1 MFSVISFLLGADDLA
16 DTRFAISP
24 LQEAMGSLWALCD
37 PGRYPLH
44 APWRRAVL
52 DRIDPR
58 DARLLLALVGP
69 RFALPDFLTPRPAS
83 FAPTLDEELAAVA
96 ATAPDTVRRDLRATY
111 APHPLPG
118 PLAAADAPGDGPVL
132 ALLDRLGALLRRYW
146 DLAFAPHWPAM
157 RLVLEADVT
166 HRARSLATGGARRL
180 FDELHP
186 NLRWDRGALHIEQM
200 IGRHRV
206 AGDGRGLPLV
216 PSLFAYKPVPPLS
229 PEVPPVLTY
238 PSRGVATLWE
248 PAPKTA
254 PPAALTALLGGP
266 RARLLALLAEPLPTV
281 ALARLLA
288 VTPSAVSQHLRVL
301 HSAGLLTRTRDG
313 RQVLYRRSE
322 LGELLAA
329 GEGP

>member
-1 MFSVISFLLGADDLA
+1 MISFLLGADDLA

-24 LQEAMGSLWALCD
+24 LQEAMGSLWALSD

-52 DRIDPR
+52 ERLDPR
-58 DARLLLALVGP
+58 DARVLLALVGP
-69 RFALPDFLTPRPAS
+69 RFALPDFLTPRPTN

-96 ATAPDTVRRDLRATY
+96 ATGPDVVRRDLRATY
-111 APHPLPG
+111 APHPLPA
-118 PLAAADAPGDGPVL
+118 LFAAVDAPGDEPVL
-132 ALLDRLGALLRRYW
+132 ALRDRLGALLRRYW
-146 DLAFAPHWPAM
+146 DLAFAPDWPAM

-206 AGDGRGLPLV
+206 AADGRGLPLV

-229 PEVPPVLTY
+229 PDVPPVLTY
-238 PSRGVATLWE
+238 PSRGVATLWQAAPE
-248 PAPKTA
+248 PVPRG
-254 PPAALTALLGGP
+254 ALTALLGGP
-266 RARLLALLAEPLPTV
+266 RARLLGLLDEPLPTV
-281 ALARLLA
+281 ELARLLA

-301 HSAGLLTRTRDG
+301 YGAGLVTRVRDG

-322 LGELLAA
+322 LGDLLAVDRA
-329 GEGP
+329 GAG